1 MANRH
6 YRNLANDVVDMMN
19 EQNEAHVAVGGESGA
34 NLPSNQSPPSSV
46 PDNARRVA
54 NNQANNL
61 ANNEASNEG
70 NANNAENVERVF
82 GHDEVFDPPA
92 SIDYECPICIMV
104 LRNPV
109 QTPCGHRF
117 CATCI
122 NSQIA

>member
-1 MANRH
+1 MSNRY
-6 YRNLANDVVDMMN
+6 YRNLAGDIADMN
-19 EQNEAHVAVGGESGA
+19 EQNEAYVAVGGESGA
-34 NLPSNQSPPSSV
+34 NLPPNQSASV
-46 PDNARRVA
+46 PDNARVS
-54 NNQANNL
+54 NNQANNP

-92 SIDYECPICIMV
+92 SRDYECPICIMV

-117 CATCI
+117 CTACI
-122 NSQIA
+122 NRQIA